1 MKLKAFLP
9 AALVAM
15 TAAALPASALA
26 VSGPVAEASA
36 TRTILVR
43 DNFFS
48 PKSVTVPRNT
58 TLKFVWR
65 GRLVHNVASGRR
77 ILISNRTKG
86 TGALRVSRSV
96 TLNCT
101 LHRGMNLRVN
111 VR

>member
-1 MKLKAFLP
+1 MRLKTALS
-9 AALVAM
+9 AALAA
-15 TAAALPASALA
+15 TAVAALPASSMAS
-26 VSGPVAEASA
+26 SGPVAGASA
-36 TRTILVR
+36 TRTILVK

-48 PKSVTVPRNT
+48 PKSVSVARNT
-58 TLKFVWR
+58 TLRFLWR
-65 GRLVHNVASGRR
+65 GRLVHNVAVGRR

-86 TGALRVSRSV
+86 SGALRVSRSV

>member
-1 MKLKAFLP
+1 MNRKVFLP
-9 AALVAM
+9 ALATVAAL
-15 TAAALPASALA
+15 AALPALAPAAGPSAQ
-26 VSGPVAEASA
+26 SSA
-36 TRTILVR
+36 TRTIQVR
-43 DNFFS
+43 DSFFS
-48 PKSVTVPRNT
+48 PNSVTVARNT

-86 TGALRVSRSV
+86 SGALRVARSV
-96 TLNCT
+96 TLHCT

>member
-1 MKLKAFLP
+1 MNRKVFLP
-9 AALVAM
+9 ALVIAAAL
-15 TAAALPASALA
+15 AALPALA
-26 VSGPVAEASA
+26 PAAGPAAQSSA
-36 TRTILVR
+36 TRTIQVR

-48 PKSVTVPRNT
+48 PRSVTVSRNT

-86 TGALRVSRSV
+86 SGALRVSRSV

>member
-1 MKLKAFLP
+1 MNRKVFLP
-9 AALVAM
+9 ALAAVAAL
-15 TAAALPASALA
+15 AALPSLA
-26 VSGPVAEASA
+26 PAAGPAAHGSA
-36 TRTILVR
+36 TRTIQVR

-48 PKSVTVPRNT
+48 PRSVTVPRNT

-86 TGALRVSRSV
+86 SGALRVSRSV